1 MLWYTWLLLLIT
13 NVSCYNRITKMSFNY
28 NHLDKENIERL
39 ERMFYLKNSR
49 YNPMR
54 NRIYMKYLKNETEV
68 DKKMVIM
75 IRLILPIF

>member
-1 MLWYTWLLLLIT
+1 
-13 NVSCYNRITKMSFNY
+13 MSFNY